1 MRARPAPQTL
11 DRTAR
16 FSQEKASS
24 FSWSHKR
31 KRFRERLG
39 RSGYGQSVA
48 KAAIVE
54 LVILAK
60 QYREIELNS
69 PTTQSCEICLTRRS
83 IQSWRFLYLRQRWIS
98 ELLTPSA
105 KPSNLN
111 FFVDATNHLK

>member
-16 FSQEKASS
+16 FSQEEASS
-24 FSWSHKR
+24 FSWSHKQ

-60 QYREIELNS
+60 QYREIELIS
-69 PTTQSCEICLTRRS
+69 PTKQPYVRS
-83 IQSWRFLYLRQRWIS
+83 
-98 ELLTPSA
+98 
-105 KPSNLN
+105 N
-111 FFVDATNHLK
+111 

>member
-16 FSQEKASS
+16 CSQEKASS

-69 PTTQSCEICLTRRS
+69 PS
-83 IQSWRFLYLRQRWIS
+83 IQGDGSSHVHMARRWALIRLQS
-98 ELLTPSA
+98 SILCGKFIHSQT
-105 KPSNLN
+105 
-111 FFVDATNHLK
+111 

>member
-16 FSQEKASS
+16 FSQEEASS
-24 FSWSHKR
+24 FSWSHER

-69 PTTQSCEICLTRRS
+69 PTKQPYVRS
-83 IQSWRFLYLRQRWIS
+83 
-98 ELLTPSA
+98 
-105 KPSNLN
+105 N
-111 FFVDATNHLK
+111 

>member
-24 FSWSHKR
+24 FSWSPKR

-69 PTTQSCEICLTRRS
+69 PTSQFFVEINLKRRS
-83 IQSWRFLYLRQRWIS
+83 IQSYVEISLFPSMNLVFLL
-98 ELLTPSA
+98 P
-105 KPSNLN
+105 
-111 FFVDATNHLK
+111 

>member
-1 MRARPAPQTL
+1 MRARPARQTL

-16 FSQEKASS
+16 FSQEKVSS

-39 RSGYGQSVA
+39 RYWPERS
-48 KAAIVE
+48 KEAIVE

-69 PTTQSCEICLTRRS
+69 PSNKSCD
-83 IQSWRFLYLRQRWIS
+83 FD
-98 ELLTPSA
+98 P
-105 KPSNLN
+105 
-111 FFVDATNHLK
+111 

>member
-69 PTTQSCEICLTRRS
+69 PTTKPCEICLMRRS
-83 IQSWRFLYLRQRWIS
+83 VQSYIGI
-98 ELLTPSA
+98 
-105 KPSNLN
+105 N
-111 FFVDATNHLK
+111 FFLLEESRFYDAANNTFLCGSVRVK

>member
-16 FSQEKASS
+16 FRQERVSS
-24 FSWSHKR
+24 LSWSHKR
-31 KRFRERLG
+31 KRFRERSG

-69 PTTQSCEICLTRRS
+69 PTSQFFVEINLKRRS
-83 IQSWRFLYLRQRWIS
+83 IQSYVEISLFPSMNLVFLL
-98 ELLTPSA
+98 P
-105 KPSNLN
+105 
-111 FFVDATNHLK
+111 

>member
-48 KAAIVE
+48 KAAIVA

-69 PTTQSCEICLTRRS
+69 PSNKSYEICPLRRS
-83 IQSWRFLYLRQRWIS
+83 VQSQAKNLIFPLDEYL
-98 ELLTPSA
+98 PS
-105 KPSNLN
+105 
-111 FFVDATNHLK
+111 